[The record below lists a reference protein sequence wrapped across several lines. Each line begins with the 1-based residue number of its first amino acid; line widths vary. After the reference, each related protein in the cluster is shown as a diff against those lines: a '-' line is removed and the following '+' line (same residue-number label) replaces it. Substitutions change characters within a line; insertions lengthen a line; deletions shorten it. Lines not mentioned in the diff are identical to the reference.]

1 MRAVTLILLLLLALQ
16 YLPVSRGATSAIPQQ
31 AAAVVLTVI
40 PPKLPADGGTYPAVI
55 VSLADLGGLPTVASS
70 DTTIFLASSQTNIVA
85 VPNSVIISAGQAY
98 AIANVTTTTTPGTTM
113 ITAHSEG
120 LNPPSP
126 PSDLLET
133 LTPSGFPSKLLVF
146 ASPSTFLPRTD
157 SGVVRV
163 EVVDDAGLPSK
174 AINSIPV
181 LLSSSNSSIASLGQ
195 NSLTIPAG
203 QILVDGTFST
213 SNSGSVVITATS
225 NGYSTGTALVTV
237 NKPVL
242 LGSNTPSKLAMK
254 MLPSTLPTD
263 GNTYNVLEVS
273 LMTSTGTPAISSS
286 DTIVQLSSD
295 KAEVASVPSLIT
307 IHAGSISTLAP
318 VTTSALEGHANVTA
332 TSAGLLPSTVS
343 VFTVIPAPSKLQAYI
358 APPSSAFS
366 TYASL
371 PILVVQ
377 LEDSNGN
384 PARARQTTSITMTSS
399 NGSLLSSF
407 VTLTVPVGKDDVF
420 TYLNVKGVGTS
431 LLSFTSQG
439 LTSSQANLKTVPN
452 PLVVRLLITSTSNT
466 FIFAN
471 QTATF
476 TFSAT
481 FVGQPLKNVNVTWT
495 DTAGTIIPLKGNTG
509 DSGSVSTVFTPPTF
523 GRYNITASATS
534 PQTGDIHLIYS
545 LVVAQVPPKP
555 APTIVQLLLTYW
567 YYLAAAVAVV
577 VIALVYLFR
586 LRRRKQRAEIEAGF
600 EVV

>member
-1 MRAVTLILLLLLALQ
+1 MRAVTVILLLLLAFQ
-16 YLPVSRGATSAIPQQ
+16 YLPVSVHAVSPIPQQ
-31 AAAVVLTVI
+31 AAAVVLSVV

-55 VSLADLGGLPTVASS
+55 VSLADPGGLPTVASS
-70 DTTIFLASSQTNIVA
+70 DTTVFLASSQTNIVA
-85 VPNSVIISAGQAY
+85 VPNSVIISAGQEY
-98 AIANVTTTTTPGTTM
+98 AIANVTTTTTPGTTA

-126 PSDLLET
+126 PSDQLQT

-146 ASPSTFLPRTD
+146 ASPSTFLPRPDT
-157 SGVVRV
+157 GIVRV

-181 LLSSSNSSIASLGQ
+181 LLSSSNSSIASLVLT
-195 NSLTIPAG
+195 SLTIPAG
-203 QILVDGTFST
+203 QIVADGTFTT
-213 SNSGSVVITATS
+213 SNPGSVVITAVST
-225 NGYSTGTALVTV
+225 GYSTGTALVTV

-242 LGSNTPSKLAMK
+242 LGNNNPSKLAMK

-263 GNTYNVLEVS
+263 GNSYNVLEVS
-273 LMTSTGTPAISSS
+273 LATSTGTPAISSS
-286 DTIVQLSSD
+286 DTIIQLTSD
-295 KAEVASVPSLIT
+295 KSEVASVPSLIT
-307 IHAGSISTLAP
+307 IHAGAISTLAA
-318 VTTSALEGHANVTA
+318 VTTSALAGHANVTA

-377 LEDSNGN
+377 LEDANGN
-384 PARARQTTSITMTSS
+384 PARARQTTSVTMTSS

-407 VTLTVPVGKDDVF
+407 VTLTIPTGRDYSF
-420 TYLNVKGVGTS
+420 SYLAVKGVGSS

-452 PLVVRLLITSTSNT
+452 PLVVKLTIASTSNT

-495 DTAGTIIPLKGNTG
+495 TTGGTILPQKGNTQ

-523 GRYNITASATS
+523 GRYNISASATS
-534 PQTGDIHLIYS
+534 PQTGAIHLVYP

-555 APTIVQLLLTYW
+555 APTIVQLLLNYW

-577 VIALVYLFR
+577 VVALIYLFR